1 MSSRSFAPFLDDV
14 GGRPTPSAFRGFG
27 EPEPAPSGPGAPE
40 PVHADEPHPETTGE
54 AQRAFQAGY
63 ELGRQETR
71 ADVESIAESFVKS
84 LEELAVFRGRL
95 RERYERQLLELAL
108 GVARKVVQQEIAE
121 RPAIWLGMIRAA
133 VRRAV
138 DRERILVR
146 VPPTLLGFLTQA
158 LPELRTVLG
167 DVKELEVLED
177 PSLPIGGCVIETKFG
192 EVDIGLDTQF
202 EAVERALGSVE
213 G

>member
-1 MSSRSFAPFLDDV
+1 MSSRSFAPFL
-14 GGRPTPSAFRGFG
+14 GGDAAAAPTGFRPFG
-27 EPEPAPSGPGAPE
+27 DAGPGPAASAAPGE
-40 PVHADEPHPETTGE
+40 RREGPPEASEE

-63 ELGRQETR
+63 QLGAQETR

-84 LEELAVFRGRL
+84 LEELADFRSQL

-121 RPAIWLGMIRAA
+121 RPAIWLSMIRAA

-146 VPPTLLGFLTQA
+146 VPPALLGFLNQA
-158 LPELRTVLG
+158 IPELRTALG
-167 DVKELEVLED
+167 DVKELEVVED
-177 PSLPIGGCVIETKFG
+177 PSLPAGGCVVETKFG
-192 EVDIGLDTQF
+192 EVDISLDTQF
-202 EAVERALGSVE
+202 EAVERALVAAE
-213 G
+213 E